1 MNPGNRESGIMS
13 GILFLETQK
22 LDQIRKFYQAKI
34 GMILWLD
41 QGDCVILK
49 HGNLLLG
56 FCQGDGKPF
65 GGLITFFYESEEEVD
80 EMYQVLI
87 LNADGPPQVNEKFKI
102 YHFYAQDPEG
112 RRLEFQCFLHPL
124 EPFLTGEELL
134 LTEKCVQRFKQQ
146 AIPKDILRRI
156 FSLCRYPS
164 STHESP
170 IYTFSI
176 VQDQGKKN
184 QLIEFFGTMRE
195 GIRTAPSIVVLSS
208 ERMVDADMLEQIII
222 GTYHF
227 SLTAR
232 LHGLGTD
239 IVKEIDQRGVKELL
253 KLPQEDHVI
262 LAFLLGYSDE
272 DGWVS
277 EEETVSN
284 KVQFTD

>member
-1 MNPGNRESGIMS
+1 MS

-34 GMILWLD
+34 GMTLWLD

-49 HGNLLLG
+49 HGNLMVG
-56 FCQGDGKPF
+56 FCKGEEKPF
-65 GGLITFFYESEEEVD
+65 GGLITFFYETKAEVD
-80 EMYQVLI
+80 DIYQMLDQ
-87 LNADGPPQVNEKFKI
+87 NADGPPEVNEKFNI

-134 LTEKCVQRFKQQ
+134 LTEKRVQRFEQQ
-146 AIPKDILRRI
+146 TVPKDVLRRI

-176 VQDQGKKN
+176 VQDQEKKN
-184 QLIEFFGTMRE
+184 RLMEFFGTMNER
-195 GIRTAPSIVVLSS
+195 IRTAPSIVVLSS
-208 ERMVDADMLEQIII
+208 ERMVNADMLEQILI

-227 SLTAR
+227 SLAAR

-239 IVKEIDQRGVKELL
+239 ILKEMDQDGVKAFLNL
-253 KLPQEDHVI
+253 SQEDHVI
-262 LAFLLGYSDE
+262 LALLLGYPDE

-277 EEETVSN
+277 EEETISN
-284 KVQFTD
+284 KIRFVD